1 MPKRKRTT
9 TISKKSLQCPGL
21 PKGWLKV
28 PRDEDSHYIYTSP
41 DGKTKFTNSADAK
54 RYVAN
59 QQRRLKRSLSKTKV
73 KIKKTKNITSK
84 TVSKPTKRFV
94 SKPLWTEPEIKKLYA
109 GLKKYAKKNLN
120 GGIDWHKIAKYIGN
134 NRSASACENKIRHNK
149 TKAKTKANSSTMQS
163 KLSKPSK
170 PLKSSSKSSKL
181 SKPSKLSKASTS
193 KSSAGT
199 TTKATTGKINTKSA
213 KESLCVYNGT
223 ALVVLMIFL
232 QVSFSL
238 FLQLS
243 SVFVL
248 VYIIFNTSILIFVN
262 IV

>member
-41 DGKTKFTNSADAK
+41 DGKTKFTNSTDAK
-54 RYVAN
+54 RYVVN

-73 KIKKTKNITSK
+73 KIKKTKNDKSQ
-84 TVSKPTKRFV
+84 TVSKPTNRFV

-149 TKAKTKANSSTMQS
+149 TKAKTKTKSVSSSTMQS

-170 PLKSSSKSSKL
+170 PLKSSSKPSKL
-181 SKPSKLSKASTS
+181 SKHSKLSKASTS

-199 TTKATTGKINTKSA
+199 TTKATTGKINTKSV
-213 KESLCVYNGT
+213 KGE
-223 ALVVLMIFL
+223 LVRV
-232 QVSFSL
+232 
-238 FLQLS
+238 
-243 SVFVL
+243 
-248 VYIIFNTSILIFVN
+248 
-262 IV
+262 